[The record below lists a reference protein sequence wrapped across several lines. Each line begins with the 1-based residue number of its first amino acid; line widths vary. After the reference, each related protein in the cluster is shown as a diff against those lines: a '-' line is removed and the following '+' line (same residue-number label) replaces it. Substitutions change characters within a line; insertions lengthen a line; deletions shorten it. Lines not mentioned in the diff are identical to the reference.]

1 MTEVQ
6 HVVGSVVEG
15 GAFCRGANSSC
26 NPPISLLT
34 NLAVKDYIY
43 RFSFHIGLLMG
54 GIIFRRKNLV
64 VE

>member
-26 NPPISLLT
+26 NRSNNRWILEFDR
-34 NLAVKDYIY
+34 LA
-43 RFSFHIGLLMG
+43 FSSGDAELDGAL
-54 GIIFRRKNLV
+54 RR
-64 VE
+64 